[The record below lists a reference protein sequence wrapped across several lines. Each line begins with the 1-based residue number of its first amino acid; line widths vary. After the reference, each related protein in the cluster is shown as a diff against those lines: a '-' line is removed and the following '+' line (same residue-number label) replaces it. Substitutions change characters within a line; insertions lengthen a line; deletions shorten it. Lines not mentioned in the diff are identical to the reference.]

1 MFERFH
7 QESRQAVTLAQENAR
22 RLRHDSCGTEHIL
35 LGLLDQRS
43 CMVTRVLTGHGLD
56 YERAYQAVVRLTPV
70 KRATA
75 LDAEALETI
84 GIDLSAIRER
94 VEAAFGPGSLD
105 RDPVTTRNGLRS
117 GRHIPF
123 TPQAKKALELS
134 LRETLALKQKGI
146 RDGHLL
152 LGILREGRGLGSRV
166 ITDAGID
173 TGALRREIV
182 AELGQDQS
190 GASRA

>member
-1 MFERFH
+1 MFERFY
-7 QESRQAVTLAQENAR
+7 QESRQAVSLAQENAR
-22 RLRHDSCGTEHIL
+22 RLRHDHCGTEHLL

-43 CMVTRVLTGHGLD
+43 CLVARVLGRHGLD
-56 YERAYQAVVRLTPV
+56 YERAYQAVVRLTPHR
-70 KRATA
+70 RAPA
-75 LDAEALETI
+75 LDAEALESI

-105 RDPVTTRNGLRS
+105 RDPVMTRNGRRS

-123 TPQAKKALELS
+123 SPGAKKALELS

-152 LGILREGRGLGSRV
+152 LGILREGHGLASRV
-166 ITDAGID
+166 IADAGID
-173 TGALRREIV
+173 AGSLRGEITV
-182 AELGQDQS
+182 ELSS
-190 GASRA
+190 GAP

>member
-22 RLRHDSCGTEHIL
+22 RLHHNHIGTEHIL

-43 CMVTRVLTGHGLD
+43 CMVTRVLARHGLD
-56 YERAYQAVVRLTPV
+56 YERAYQAVVRLTPGR
-70 KRATA
+70 RADA

-84 GIDLSAIRER
+84 GIDLSAIREK

-105 RDPVTTRNGLRS
+105 RDPVTTRNGRRS

-134 LRETLALKQKGI
+134 LRETLALKQRDI

-152 LGILREGRGLGSRV
+152 LGILREGRGLASRV
-166 ITDAGID
+166 IADAGID
-173 TGALRREIV
+173 TAALRREIV
-182 AELGQDQS
+182 LELS
-190 GASRA
+190 